1 LKLSLRTKTLLP
13 VCAVFA
19 LLLGVAGVAVHGQL
33 SAREHLETQKQVRE
47 RTLDMA
53 LAFKA
58 RTQAAVSH
66 LYQTLT
72 WEAVGFEATQIKALD
87 DEIRRELKTL
97 AAPLVERMAQPDAD
111 DAEKALLAPMVQQIA
126 AFATGTLDTLEMKSS
141 PQGLGLAAMSLTGA
155 ETAARRL
162 GDGVKAFEARSRE
175 NADAALHATE
185 AQLQRAMLI
194 TAVLVALALSSGGPL
209 VWWAW
214 RSMSRP
220 IGELQ
225 RALHALTEGDLR
237 QPLHS
242 TQDDEVGRLVEAA
255 EALRLRLKEIL
266 GQVALA
272 ATAVT
277 SASSEIAAGTLDLSG
292 RTEEQAKALEETAAS
307 MTQMRTTVD
316 HNAASARRASELAS
330 TATAAA
336 SEGSAVV
343 GRVVG
348 TMEEISTQ
356 SHRMS
361 EIIGVIDGIAF
372 QTNILALNAA
382 VEAARAGEQG
392 RGFAVVANEV
402 RTLAQRSA
410 TAAREIKTLI
420 STSAEQVERGSTLA
434 DEAGAVIDRMVQE
447 VARVGHTLGEI
458 TSATAE
464 QSAGIGQV
472 SQAVTDID
480 RMTQQN
486 AALVEQS
493 SAATETLKGLAERLS
508 AALQVFKI

>member
-1 LKLSLRTKTLLP
+1 MKLSLRTKTLLP

-33 SAREHLETQKQVRE
+33 SAREHLEAQKEVRE

-72 WEAVGFEATQIKALD
+72 WEAVGFETAQIKGLD
-87 DEIRRELKTL
+87 EDIKRELKTL

-111 DAEKALLAPMVQQIA
+111 DAEKALLAPMIKQIA
-126 AFATGTLDTLEMKSS
+126 AFSSGTLDTLEMKSS

-155 ETAARRL
+155 ESAARQL
-162 GDGVKAFEARSRE
+162 ADGVKAFEARSRE
-175 NADAALHATE
+175 NADAALQATE
-185 AQLQRAMLI
+185 AQLRQATLI
-194 TAVLVALALSSGGPL
+194 TAVLVALALASGGPL
-209 VWWAW
+209 VWWAY
-214 RSMSRP
+214 RSLSRP
-220 IGELQ
+220 IAELQ
-225 RALHALTEGDLR
+225 RALNTLTDGDLR
-237 QPLHS
+237 HPLRT
-242 TQDDEVGRLVEAA
+242 TQDDEVGRLIEAA
-255 EALRLRLKEIL
+255 EALRLRLREIL
-266 GQVALA
+266 GQVAVA
-272 ATAVT
+272 STAVT
-277 SASSEIAAGTLDLSG
+277 TASSEIAAGTLDLSV
-292 RTEEQAKALEETAAS
+292 RTEEQAKALEETASS
-307 MTQMRTTVD
+307 MTEMRSTVD
-316 HNAASARRASELAS
+316 HNAESARRASDLAA
-330 TATAAA
+330 TATVAA
-336 SEGSAVV
+336 SQGSAVV
-343 GRVVG
+343 GRVVS
-348 TMEEISTQ
+348 TMDEISSQ
-356 SHRMS
+356 SLRMS

-392 RGFAVVANEV
+392 RGFAVVAAEV

-410 TAAREIKTLI
+410 TAAREIKALI
-420 STSAEQVERGSTLA
+420 STSAEQVARGSSLA
-434 DEAGAVIDRMVQE
+434 DEAGGVIARMVDE
-447 VARVGHTLGEI
+447 VARVGQVLGEI

-472 SQAVTDID
+472 SQAVTQID

-493 SAATETLKGLAERLS
+493 SAASETLKELALS
-508 AALQVFKI
+508 LSSALQVFKI